1 MQKLIKT
8 IQEISDR
15 ALRYNQLLQNNEE
28 ATKKTLIEPFIEAL
42 GYNIHDPTEVFPE
55 FGADIPN
62 VRGDRVDYAL
72 FQSTRIPFALV
83 ESKAYG
89 EKLDRPKHISQL
101 FKYYNATGS
110 RFGILTNGVDYKIYA
125 DFFRENIMDEKP
137 FLEFNII
144 NFSPS
149 LIQELKKISKFTII
163 KQSHNTWQCL
173 STLTGHQTGIN
184 KISLNERRNLLASA
198 SIDGQIKLWDL
209 DNFNLICTLR
219 EHKGIVFC
227 VEFGR
232 NNELISAGGTV
243 PQLNKDFLFGEDTD
257 IKTWDLIKRRVV
269 FRQPGHSKP
278 VSSMVVNPNKRI
290 LVSCGFSEVK
300 IWNLIT
306 KKIIHNLSHDSANS
320 LTISSD
326 GKYLISGGYNGTIK
340 VWLLETGELNFSFN
354 VNSRID
360 TISISPN
367 SRFIGVALST
377 PNCIKIFDFNNQI
390 LINEITSKNN
400 INNLVFSPD
409 SKAIAICSKGEI
421 NIWTVEQKKLL
432 YSLLGHQGD
441 VTSITFNSND
451 QTLIT
456 CGYDKTIK
464 VWGIE

>member
-1 MQKLIKT
+1 MEKLIKT

-15 ALRYNQLLQNNEE
+15 DLRYNQLLQNNEE

-89 EKLDRPKHISQL
+89 EKLDKPKHISQL

-184 KISLNERRNLLASA
+184 KISLNEQRNLLASA
-198 SIDGQIKLWDL
+198 SIDGEIKLWR
-209 DNFNLICTLR
+209 CR
-219 EHKGIVFC
+219 
-227 VEFGR
+227 
-232 NNELISAGGTV
+232 
-243 PQLNKDFLFGEDTD
+243 
-257 IKTWDLIKRRVV
+257 
-269 FRQPGHSKP
+269 
-278 VSSMVVNPNKRI
+278 
-290 LVSCGFSEVK
+290 
-300 IWNLIT
+300 
-306 KKIIHNLSHDSANS
+306 
-320 LTISSD
+320 
-326 GKYLISGGYNGTIK
+326 
-340 VWLLETGELNFSFN
+340 FSFY
-354 VNSRID
+354 D
-360 TISISPN
+360 
-367 SRFIGVALST
+367 
-377 PNCIKIFDFNNQI
+377 
-390 LINEITSKNN
+390 
-400 INNLVFSPD
+400 
-409 SKAIAICSKGEI
+409 
-421 NIWTVEQKKLL
+421 IWR
-432 YSLLGHQGD
+432 
-441 VTSITFNSND
+441 
-451 QTLIT
+451 
-456 CGYDKTIK
+456 
-464 VWGIE
+464 